1 MSIHKLFNFTIQIVS
16 MITRNN
22 NKNYLVIVCFLVCWT
37 TIVSQFILII
47 QNRVVSIA
55 ETLARF
61 FTFFT
66 ILTNIIVAIT
76 FTVIWLQ
83 PKSRINFFLKP
94 NTQTAIAV
102 YIFVVGFI
110 YNTILRF
117 IWQPQGIQK
126 IIDEMLHLIIPTVY
140 ILYWYFEVKKT
151 AIIWRNILGWL
162 IYPILYLIVIMIRGT
177 YSNYYPYPF
186 VNVSELGLVKVA
198 INSVYLT
205 IFFGTMSVVFVG
217 IAKYIS
223 SNKK

>member
-1 MSIHKLFNFTIQIVS
+1 